1 MMSNSCPEGRKNS
14 ADNVFRG
21 ILVGDEEGARFAQ
34 FLAAHDLAKNSRRAF
49 AQDLRKFA
57 RWFTT
62 ANRERFCFSRVT
74 VRDITDFREAL
85 RRDDGH
91 AVSTVNRCLVTLRKF
106 FGWLAEQGLVEA

>member
-21 ILVGDEEGARFAQ
+21 ILVGDEEAALFAQ

-49 AQDLRKFA
+49 AQDVRKFA

-62 ANRERFCFSRVT
+62 ANRERLCFKRFT
-74 VRDITDFREAL
+74 VLDITDFRESL
-85 RRDDGH
+85 RRQGQ
-91 AVSTVNRCLVTLRKF
+91 AAATVNRCLVTLRKL
-106 FGWLAEQGLVEA
+106 FGWLVSQGKTE